1 MWATT
6 QMLKAVRQARWK
18 GGLLALAMLG
28 TPALMAMAPF
38 PAAARA
44 GIDAAPLAAADPA
57 SSFFSEYLPFAGSSG
72 SAYHDIIGHA
82 LARDL
87 LIGAMLAIA
96 IAMVAGASFL
106 WRENVN
112 HLREDADRKKRGALD
127 IF

>member
-1 MWATT
+1 
-6 QMLKAVRQARWK
+6 MLKTVRSKASRRW
-18 GGLLALAMLG
+18 LAAMAFMG
-28 TPALMAMAPF
+28 MPALMAMAPLQ
-38 PAAARA
+38 AAART
-44 GIDAAPLAAADPA
+44 GFENAPISAADPA
-57 SSFFSEYLPFAGSSG
+57 STFFSEYLPFSGSSG
-72 SAYHDIIGHA
+72 SAYQEIINHA

-96 IAMVAGASFL
+96 IAMVAGASLL

>member
-1 MWATT
+1 MWTKT
-6 QMLKAVRQARWK
+6 DMLKAARTAKWK
-18 GGLLALAMLG
+18 RGLSALALLG
-28 TPALMAMAPF
+28 TPALMAMTPF
-38 PAAARA
+38 PAVART
-44 GIDAAPLAAADPA
+44 GLDTAPLAAADPA

-72 SAYHDIIGHA
+72 TAYHDLLSHA

-112 HLREDADRKKRGALD
+112 HLQKEADRKKRGVLD